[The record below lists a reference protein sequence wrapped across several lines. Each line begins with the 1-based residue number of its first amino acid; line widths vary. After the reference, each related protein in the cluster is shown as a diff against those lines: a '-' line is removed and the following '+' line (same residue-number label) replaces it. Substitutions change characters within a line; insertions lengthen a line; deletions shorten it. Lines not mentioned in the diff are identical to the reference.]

1 MRILLLWSLIGVFA
15 TASCPG
21 AARADQADMQWA
33 LWRGA
38 YVTAEG
44 RVVDAPNGGISHSEG
59 QGYAMLLAV
68 AHADRSTFA
77 RVWNWTRSN
86 LQVREDGLLAW
97 RWDPGR
103 QGVTDRNNATD
114 GDILVAWALLR
125 AGRAWNDADY
135 REASAR
141 LAQSTLDHASA
152 EVSGRIVLL
161 PGVQGFSLPD
171 GGTVINLSY
180 WVFPAL
186 QDFKTAFD
194 DDRWGK
200 VLDSGLALIDQ
211 AGTAGQPPPDW
222 IALHPDGR
230 LGPAPDQADVVG
242 YNAYRIPLY
251 LLWAGFPKDSAIQ
264 RFDTLWGDR
273 ADGMPMVVDAVSGK
287 VVERS
292 LDVGYLGLP
301 DLVSCVLD
309 SPGFSDP
316 PALRAAEPYYP
327 STLLMLTRIVQRERY
342 PTCAPL

>member
-1 MRILLLWSLIGVFA
+1 MRSLLLWSLIGVFV
-15 TASCPG
+15 TALCPG
-21 AARADQADMQWA
+21 PARAQQSDMQWA

-68 AHADRSTFA
+68 AHADPSTFA
-77 RVWNWTRSN
+77 RLWAWTRAN

-97 RWDPGR
+97 RWDPQR
-103 QGVTDRNNATD
+103 SGVTDRNNATD

-125 AGRAWNDADY
+125 AGMAWNDAGY
-135 REASAR
+135 RDESAR

-152 EVSGRIVLL
+152 EVAGRTVLL
-161 PGVQGFSLPD
+161 PGIQGFSLPD

-186 QDFKTAFD
+186 QDFKSAFG
-194 DDRWGK
+194 DDRWGR
-200 VLDSGLALIDQ
+200 VLDSGLVLIDQ
-211 AGTAGQPPPDW
+211 AGAAGRPPPDW
-222 IALHPDGR
+222 IALHADGR
-230 LGPAPDQADVVG
+230 LGPAPNQPDVVG

-251 LLWAGFPKDSAIQ
+251 LLWAGFSGDPAIR
-264 RFDTLWGDR
+264 RFHALWTDR
-273 ADGMPMVVDAVSGK
+273 TDGMPMVVDAVSGK

-292 LDVGYLGLP
+292 LDTGYLGLP
-301 DLVSCVLD
+301 DLVSCILGA
-309 SPGFSDP
+309 SGFSDP
-316 PALRAAEPYYP
+316 PALRAAESYYP
-327 STLLMLTRIVQRERY
+327 STLLMLTRVVQRERY